1 MFRPRLLTHPL
12 FVYLCSACLC
22 LSAASPALVE
32 LGGHPPMIEQVALAT
47 CGNPPLPNDGHDTK
61 PSCGITRLGKK
72 SEAHTL
78 PSNTPLPTHPQTLPA
93 SLKPHSQNHNLN
105 KKKKYKNQKKPP
117 VKVHAPTT
125 RHQPPRLSKGSRQ
138 QPHHHPHHAHRP
150 SCTRLSTTNQWHILM
165 RVYVCTCVGVCPTIC
180 VCACVYTYV

>member
-105 KKKKYKNQKKPP
+105 KKKNIKTKKNHLSKCTRPP
-117 VKVHAPTT
+117 PATNPPAYQRALVNNPTT
-125 RHQPPRLSKGSRQ
+125 IPTTPTAR
-138 QPHHHPHHAHRP
+138 HAHAYP
-150 SCTRLSTTNQWHILM
+150 L
-165 RVYVCTCVGVCPTIC
+165 PTSG
-180 VCACVYTYV
+180 TY